1 MRTILLSIAL
11 LLFKTVSMAQSVTPD
26 EYELK
31 EFSIRD
37 NKLGLIQFYV
47 DTVNIL
53 RKAPLFIE
61 VNGSGGLPLCLY
73 VQGEKFVTTPVTFNE
88 ELFSKT
94 KDRCHY
100 IILGKPGTSFC
111 DTLNLD
117 VSVAAYQ
124 KNPSQ
129 VLFAYKPSREYTNRL
144 SLNWRVQAT
153 QAVISYLIN
162 HGYWDQTKIVTY
174 GYSEGGQVVPSLAV
188 KDKRVT
194 HIATVVGS
202 GLNQLY
208 DGIMSWRIKA
218 AKGELTQQQA
228 QDSID
233 VSFKRIADIYKN
245 PARTDKETGG
255 HSYLRWASFGT
266 VVPFEQLR
274 KLTIPIYMIA
284 ASQDESSPIYGLDYV
299 RLEFLRLGKT
309 NLVYDTC
316 VGCNHYLSSSESNKD
331 VNVSYV
337 DKILAWVQLNKK

>member
-1 MRTILLSIAL
+1 MRTRLLLIVL
-11 LLFKTVSMAQSVTPD
+11 LLFKNFVLAQSVTPD
-26 EYELK
+26 GYGLK
-31 EFSIRD
+31 EYAITD
-37 NKLGLIQFYV
+37 KKLGLIQFYV

-73 VQGEKFVTTPVTFNE
+73 IQGKNFVTTPHTFSE

-94 KDRCHY
+94 KDRYHY

-117 VSVAAYQ
+117 LTVAEYQ

-129 VLFAYKPSREYTNRL
+129 VIFAHKPSREYTKRL
-144 SLNWRVQAT
+144 SLYWRVQAT
-153 QAVISYLIN
+153 QAVISYLIK
-162 HGYWDQTKIVTY
+162 HGFWDKTKIVAY
-174 GYSEGGQVVPSLAV
+174 GYSEGGQVVPSLAAE
-188 KDKRVT
+188 DKRVT
-194 HIATVVGS
+194 HIASVVGS

-208 DGIMSWRIKA
+208 DGIIKWRIKA
-218 AKGELTQQQA
+218 AKGELSQQQA
-228 QDSID
+228 QDSVE
-233 VSFKRIADIYKN
+233 VSFRRIAEIYKN
-245 PARTDKETGG
+245 PAATNKETGG

-266 VVPFEQLR
+266 VIPFEQLR

-284 ASQDESSPIYGLDYV
+284 ASLDESSPIYGLDYV

-316 VGCNHYLSSSESNKD
+316 VGCNHYLGSSENSTPASG
-331 VNVSYV
+331 SYI
-337 DKILAWVQLNKK
+337 DKILAWVER

>member
-1 MRTILLSIAL
+1 MRNL
-11 LLFKTVSMAQSVTPD
+11 LLVVTLLLLNNTLLAQSVTPD
-26 EYELK
+26 GYGLK
-31 EFSIRD
+31 EFSIHD
-37 NKLGLIQFYV
+37 QKLGLIRFYV
-47 DTVNIL
+47 DTVNIR
-53 RKAPLFIE
+53 RKAPLLIE

-73 VQGEKFVTTPVTFNE
+73 IQGNRFVTTPITFNE

-94 KDRCHY
+94 KDRYHY

-117 VSVAAYQ
+117 LSVSAYQ

-129 VLFAYKPSREYTNRL
+129 VLFAFKPSDEYTKRL

-153 QAVISYLIN
+153 QTVISYLLK
-162 HGYWDQTKIVTY
+162 HGFWDQSKIVAL

-188 KDKRVT
+188 EDKRVT
-194 HIATVVGS
+194 HIAPIVGS

-208 DGIMSWRIKA
+208 DGIMNWRIKA
-218 AKGELTQQQA
+218 AKGELTPQQA
-228 QDSID
+228 QDS
-233 VSFKRIADIYKN
+233 VEASFRGIAEIYKN
-245 PARTDKETGG
+245 PTATDKEIGG

-274 KLTIPIYMIA
+274 KLSIPIYMIA
-284 ASQDESSPIYGLDYV
+284 ASQDGSSPIYGLDYV

-316 VGCNHYLSSSESNKD
+316 VGCNHYLVSPESSKT
-331 VNVSYV
+331 VGPSYI
-337 DKILAWVQLNKK
+337 DKILAWVQQK

>member
-1 MRTILLSIAL
+1 M
-11 LLFKTVSMAQSVTPD
+11 MAQSVTP
-26 EYELK
+26 EGYGLK
-31 EFSIRD
+31 EFSIND
-37 NKLGLIQFYV
+37 KKLGLIRFYV

-53 RKAPLFIE
+53 RKAPLVVE

-73 VQGEKFVTTPVTFNE
+73 IQGKKFVTTPTTFSD

-94 KDRCHY
+94 KDKYHY
-100 IILGKPGTSFC
+100 VILGKPGTSFC
-111 DTLNLD
+111 DTLNLEL
-117 VSVAAYQ
+117 SVAEYQ

-129 VLFAYKPSREYTNRL
+129 VIFAHKPSAEYTKRL

-153 QAVISYLIN
+153 KTVISYLIN
-162 HGYWDQTKIVTY
+162 HGFWDKTKIVAY

-188 KDKRVT
+188 EDKRVT
-194 HIATVVGS
+194 HIASVVGS

-208 DGIMSWRIKA
+208 DGIMNWRIAA

-228 QDSID
+228 QDS
-233 VSFKRIADIYKN
+233 VEASFKRIAEIYKN
-245 PARTDKETGG
+245 PNATDKETGG
-255 HSYLRWASFGT
+255 HSYLRWASFGA

-284 ASQDESSPIYGLDYV
+284 ASQDNSSPIYGLDYV

-316 VGCNHYLSSSESNKD
+316 VGCNHYLGSPDNSKQSGG
-331 VNVSYV
+331 SYI
-337 DKILAWVQLNKK
+337 DKILTWVQHN

>member
-1 MRTILLSIAL
+1 M
-11 LLFKTVSMAQSVTPD
+11 MAQSVTP
-26 EYELK
+26 EGYGLK
-31 EFSIRD
+31 EFSIND
-37 NKLGLIQFYV
+37 KKLGLIRFYV

-53 RKAPLFIE
+53 RKAPLVVE

-73 VQGEKFVTTPVTFNE
+73 IQGKKFVTTPTTFSD

-94 KDRCHY
+94 KDKYHY
-100 IILGKPGTSFC
+100 VILGKPGTSFC
-111 DTLNLD
+111 DTLNLEL
-117 VSVAAYQ
+117 SVAEYQ

-129 VLFAYKPSREYTNRL
+129 VIFAHKPSAEYTKRL

-153 QAVISYLIN
+153 QTVISYLIN
-162 HGYWDQTKIVTY
+162 HGFWDKTKIVAY

-188 KDKRVT
+188 EDKRIT
-194 HIATVVGS
+194 HIASVVGS

-208 DGIMSWRIKA
+208 DGIMSWRIAA

-228 QDSID
+228 QDS
-233 VSFKRIADIYKN
+233 VEASFKRIAEIYKN
-245 PARTDKETGG
+245 PNATDKETGG

-284 ASQDESSPIYGLDYV
+284 ASQDNSSPIYGLDYV

-309 NLVYDTC
+309 NLTYDTC
-316 VGCNHYLSSSESNKD
+316 VGCNHYLGSTENSKQTGG
-331 VNVSYV
+331 SYI
-337 DKILAWVQLNKK
+337 DKILTWVQHK